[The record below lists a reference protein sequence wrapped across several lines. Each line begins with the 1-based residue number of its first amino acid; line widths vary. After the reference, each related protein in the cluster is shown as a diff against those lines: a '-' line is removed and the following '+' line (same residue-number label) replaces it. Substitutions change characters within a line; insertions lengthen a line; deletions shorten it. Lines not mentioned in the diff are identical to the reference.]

1 MQIEFTIPTP
11 PSLKNGKR
19 LGRQFG
25 STRTTMRVSSAVR
38 SAMRL
43 VQQEAR
49 AAAIA
54 AETDTVLDEPTF
66 GDDDIGVE
74 MIHHAK
80 SGELTVRVWSEGP
93 RPRRFT
99 GRKRDLQ
106 NLQDG
111 VLDALQGVLFAN
123 DNQVVNLTMQRRLD

>member
-1 MQIEFTIPTP
+1 MQIEFTIPAP
-11 PSLKNGKR
+11 PSLKNNVR
-19 LGRQFG
+19 IGRG
-25 STRTTMRVSSAVR
+25 RMRKAGNVR
-38 SAMRL
+38 AAMRL
-43 VQQEAR
+43 IRQVASR
-49 AAAIA
+49 AAIA
-54 AETDTVLDEPTF
+54 AETDTVLDVPTF

-123 DNQVVNLTMQRRLD
+123 DNQVVSLTMQRRLD